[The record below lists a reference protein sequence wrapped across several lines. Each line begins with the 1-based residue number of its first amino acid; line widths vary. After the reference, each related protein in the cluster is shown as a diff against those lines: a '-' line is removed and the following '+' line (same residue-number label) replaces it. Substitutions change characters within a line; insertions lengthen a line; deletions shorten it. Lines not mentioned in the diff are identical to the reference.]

1 MASAGPSTIDMRELL
16 REVQQGSGQEIPQQG
31 AIPEVIE
38 DPQFSRETIA
48 EDPESPPQHAISND
62 TAELLDEG
70 ELLARQGAVE
80 DALAAFNRAIA
91 LDPTCDMAWFNRGVL
106 LEGNG
111 DTVGA
116 RQSFAITLDINQNN
130 GPAAANLAILLD
142 RIGEV
147 EEAAVWADNALH
159 TYPGHVVLLDV
170 LSRAGVTPTA
180 RAAQPAVEEVAAPK
194 SQEEPKPITP
204 SAVPEG
210 TSVVAS
216 ESEPIVSGVDLDAV
230 VEQATNMLR
239 SGDSSG
245 AMELASSQLEGEG
258 STNAGIWRVIA
269 GCKGKTGDFDGAI
282 EAYNKALGI
291 DNADAKCWH
300 NLGVLHRRA
309 GRSEHALTCFSTAL
323 KLDDGYVKAADS
335 LRQLALEIGKVD
347 IAISA
352 WQKLLV
358 LEPTHSS
365 RIEFAHLLVDIGNGE
380 ATILGAMQN
389 LPLTL
394 PEGPEL
400 AVMALRHITDADDEA
415 ELKAMATSLA
425 GDHIGA
431 VALWKEML
439 QRESE
444 NQGYWFGLA
453 SALEAAGDLETAD
466 KCRTKARGFGVDDAQ
481 IDAANSSLAKATM
494 VEQSTLSS
502 EAPLP
507 PSDTPPPAPQVP
519 TPASDTPAPAK
530 SGDIPWRWSENVVD
544 QVIAEYHLDDRDE
557 LIEVAKTHDDG
568 NRYLKRDE
576 LQSAAEQL
584 QDAKKTWRYSDNVVA
599 EIMDGY
605 GLDDSTALIDAAK
618 LHDDGNR
625 YLNRQ
630 EFMAAARDLM
640 MAKQMPSAGDVAVP
654 TIELPAVEEPPVAAP
669 AASPAVAVESGSVVP
684 PVPPP
689 AEETEDVISAD
700 VPELLL
706 TPITPSP
713 SPRSQDTE
721 IVPNIN
727 LSDVALDATSK
738 MESSIADIGY
748 GSASV
753 DADIEWYNRGLS
765 LISEKKYREALSCL
779 DKALKVFKDDDDM
792 IIRILNARG
801 NTFYYLEDYPKTIE
815 NYHQAMLINPALVS
829 GRTLYNMGT
838 AYAEMERYDDAI
850 KCYGQ
855 SIPRG
860 LSTEESALAKEQTRR
875 CTQLRKE
882 SLRRAI

>member
-31 AIPEVIE
+31 AMPEVIE
-38 DPQFSRETIA
+38 EPQFSRETIA
-48 EDPESPPQHAISND
+48 EEPESPPQQTLSND

-116 RQSFAITLDINQNN
+116 RQSFAITLDINKNN

-147 EEAAVWADNALH
+147 EEAAVWADNALQ
-159 TYPGHVVLLDV
+159 TYPGHAVLLDV
-170 LSRAGVTPTA
+170 LSRAKVTPTP
-180 RAAQPAVEEVAAPK
+180 RLTQPPVEEVAAPT

-210 TSVVAS
+210 TSVVAPES
-216 ESEPIVSGVDLDAV
+216 ESIISGVDLDAV

-245 AMELASSQLEGEG
+245 AMELASSHLEGEG
-258 STNAGIWRVIA
+258 STNVGIWRVIA
-269 GCKGKTGDFDGAI
+269 GCKGKSGDVDGAI

-300 NLGVLHRRA
+300 NLGVLHRRS

-347 IAISA
+347 IAITA
-352 WQKLLV
+352 WEKLLV

-380 ATILGAMQN
+380 ATILGAIQN

-400 AVMALRHITDADDEA
+400 AVIALRNITDADDEA

-425 GDHIGA
+425 GDHTGA

-466 KCRTKARGFGVDDAQ
+466 KCRTKARGFGVADAQ
-481 IDAANSSLAKATM
+481 IDAANSSLAKAAM

-502 EAPLP
+502 EVPSP
-507 PSDTPPPAPQVP
+507 PSDAPPPAPQVP

-530 SGDIPWRWSENVVD
+530 SEDVPWRWSDNVVD

-557 LIEVAKTHDDG
+557 LIEVAKNHDDG
-568 NRYLKRDE
+568 NRYLKREE

-584 QDAKKTWRYSDNVVA
+584 QAAKKTWRYSDNVVA

-605 GLDDSTALIDAAK
+605 GLDDSTALIEAAK

-640 MAKQMPSAGDVAVP
+640 MAKQMPSTGNVAVP
-654 TIELPAVEEPPVAAP
+654 TIEPPVVDEPPVAAP
-669 AASPAVAVESGSVVP
+669 AVIPVVAVESGIVA
-684 PVPPP
+684 PVPTP
-689 AEETEDVISAD
+689 AEETEGVIPD
-700 VPELLL
+700 EPELLL

-727 LSDVALDATSK
+727 LSDVALDATSI
-738 MESSIADIGY
+738 MESSIVDVGY

-815 NYHQAMLINPALVS
+815 NYHQAMIINPALVS

-855 SIPRG
+855 AIPRG